1 MRVLVRSMPDQLP
14 PGLWCYRVAADRW
27 LVGGALNDVGRMV
40 SWLDGTL
47 RLPDD
52 LDRQALL
59 EADPEPTTPLVLP
72 YLSGE
77 RSTGWASSARA
88 LVAGVSAG
96 TTPGQLFRGGME
108 GVALSYARLAAE
120 LGGAT
125 GGFRAVR
132 ASGRVTIDLPG
143 WLQVLADVLGVPVV
157 PVISHRVTL
166 RGTALLA
173 ARALAPDTA
182 TAEVQL
188 GEEYQPVPGRRQSY
202 ATRALWYDRLYPSA
216 VEQA

>member
-1 MRVLVRSMPDQLP
+1 
-14 PGLWCYRVAADRW
+14 VAADRW